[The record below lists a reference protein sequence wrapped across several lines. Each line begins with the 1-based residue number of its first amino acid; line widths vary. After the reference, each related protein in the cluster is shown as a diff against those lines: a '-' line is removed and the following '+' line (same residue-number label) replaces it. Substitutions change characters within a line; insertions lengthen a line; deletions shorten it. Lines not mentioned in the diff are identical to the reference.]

1 MTVIVLAPQVVSI
14 PAPQLPPEIG
24 SIMVFQEIVLPLVGI
39 AFGGLVL
46 WGVYRTVNRY
56 LERRHGGAELEAMR
70 ADVELLRGKAERAE
84 DLALRL
90 GEVEERLDFAERLLT
105 QQKQGRLGQGT

>member
-1 MTVIVLAPQVVSI
+1 MTVIVLVAQVATV
-14 PAPQLPPEIG
+14 PVPQLPPEIG
-24 SIMVFQEIVLPLVGI
+24 LIMVFNEIVLPLVGI

-56 LERRHGGAELEAMR
+56 LERRHGGAELEAVR
-70 ADVELLRGKAERAE
+70 ADVELLRAKAERAE

-105 QQKQGRLGQGT
+105 RQKQDRVGPGA